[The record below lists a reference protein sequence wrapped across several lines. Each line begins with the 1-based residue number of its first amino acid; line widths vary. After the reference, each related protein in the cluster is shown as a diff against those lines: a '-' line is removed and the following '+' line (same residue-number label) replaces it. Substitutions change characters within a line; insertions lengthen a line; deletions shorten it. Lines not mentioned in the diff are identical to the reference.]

1 MAILGCF
8 VGAAGTS
15 LGFWTFDY
23 YDNNINS
30 SSIKYNEYS
39 Q

>member
-1 MAILGCF
+1 MAILSCL

-23 YDNNINS
+23 YNNINS